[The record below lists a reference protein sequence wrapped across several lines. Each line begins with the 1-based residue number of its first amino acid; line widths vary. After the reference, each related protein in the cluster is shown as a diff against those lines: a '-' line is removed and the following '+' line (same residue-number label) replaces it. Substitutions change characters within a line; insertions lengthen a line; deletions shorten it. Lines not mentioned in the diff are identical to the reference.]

1 MDQPGEL
8 QSRADGLGGG
18 GFGGFGGGQANVRGR
33 LGQLKNQIMASTSL
47 PTETQRRQAR
57 EAREDLAKVIE
68 EANELITSG
77 MPALYRTVTQNQLQ
91 PTPLK
96 PIRALVAL
104 TTSNP

>member
-1 MDQPGEL
+1 
-8 QSRADGLGGG
+8 
-18 GFGGFGGGQANVRGR
+18 
-33 LGQLKNQIMASTSL
+33 
-47 PTETQRRQAR
+47 
-57 EAREDLAKVIE
+57 VIE